1 MKVAVIG
8 ARGIPNV
15 EGGAEKNAEQLFP
28 LVAERHDVTLYAIRS
43 YTTVPSYR
51 NIRIVTSPLFRLFGT
66 EKLPCYIYATLRS
79 FWERPDIIHCQGL
92 GSAVFLA
99 LYKLAARRVVVRYGS
114 IDYKMAK
121 WSPIG
126 RFGFWISEWQ
136 LRFADAVIAVT
147 PALKESLVSRGFRVR
162 IEVIPN
168 ALDPIEGISGN
179 ADKVM
184 AEHGLVDGSFVLG
197 IGRLTAQKDF
207 ATLIRAF
214 QMSRARGECRF
225 GKLVIVGGDDGSG
238 YHQELLA
245 EAGDDVIFTGRLPR
259 PEVQALLTRCGAYV
273 NSSVHE
279 GMSNAVLEAV
289 SAGCPVLLSDI
300 VENRD
305 LPVGAHHFFR
315 TGDAAALSGAL
326 YEASRRPADFVVSQ
340 APFITWDQVGA
351 RTLALYDSLFER
363 RGAAGSAPKRETES
377 PAASDDSNPAV
388 KI

>member
-1 MKVAVIG
+1 MKISVIG
-8 ARGIPNV
+8 ARGIPDV

-28 LVAERHDVTLYAIRS
+28 RVAGRHDVTLYAIRS
-43 YTTVPSYR
+43 YTKLQVYR
-51 NIRIVTSPLFRLFGT
+51 GVRIVTSPVFRLFGT

-79 FWERPDIIHCQGL
+79 LWERPDIIHCQGL
-92 GSAVFLA
+92 GSAVFLF
-99 LYKLAARRVVVRYGS
+99 LYRLAARRIVVRYGS

-147 PALKESLVSRGFRVR
+147 PALRESLVSRGFRVR

-168 ALDPIEGISGN
+168 ALDPVEVEPDAASR
-179 ADKVM
+179 AL
-184 AEHGLVDGSFVLG
+184 AAHGLEERAFVLG

-207 ATLIRAF
+207 LTLIRAF
-214 QMSRARGECRF
+214 RLARARGGLAFR
-225 GKLVIVGGDDGSG
+225 KLVLVGGDDGSG
-238 YHQELLA
+238 CYEQLRA
-245 EAGDDVIFTGRLPR
+245 EADGDVIFTGRLPR
-259 PEVQALLTRCGAYV
+259 PEVQALLSRCGVYV

-305 LPVGAHHFFR
+305 LPVHAGHFFR
-315 TGDAAALSGAL
+315 TGDPESLTDRLA
-326 YEASRRPADFVVSQ
+326 EASARPAEFVVSK
-340 APFITWDQVGA
+340 APFLSWDEVA
-351 RTLALYDSLFER
+351 DRTLALYDSLFER
-363 RGAAGSAPKRETES
+363 RHPAGS
-377 PAASDDSNPAV
+377 PATRS
-388 KI
+388 

>member
-1 MKVAVIG
+1 MRISVIG
-8 ARGIPNV
+8 ARGIPDV

-28 LVAERHDVTLYAIRS
+28 RIARHHDVMLYAIRR
-43 YTTVPSYR
+43 YTTVPVYR
-51 NIRIVTSPLFRLFGT
+51 GVRIVVSPLFRLFGT
-66 EKLPCYIYATLRS
+66 EKLPCYIYAALRS
-79 FWERPDIIHCQGL
+79 LWERPDIIHCQGL
-92 GSAVFLA
+92 GSAVFLF
-99 LYKLAARRVVVRYGS
+99 LYRLAARRVVVRYGS

-168 ALDPIEGISGN
+168 ALDPVAVEPAE
-179 ADKVM
+179 ADRALAVYGL
-184 AEHGLVDGSFVLG
+184 AERAYALG

-207 ATLIRAF
+207 LTLIRAF
-214 QMSRARGECRF
+214 RLARARGDLACR
-225 GKLVIVGGDDGSG
+225 KLVLVGGDDGSG
-238 YHQELLA
+238 CYEQLRS
-245 EAGDDVIFTGRLPR
+245 EADDDVIFTGRLPR
-259 PEVQALLTRCGAYV
+259 PEVQALLARCGIYV

-279 GMSNAVLEAV
+279 GMSNAVLEAI

-305 LPVGAHHFFR
+305 LPVDARHFFR
-315 TGDAAALSGAL
+315 TGDPEALAGRLA
-326 YEASRRPADFVVSQ
+326 EASARPAAFMVSKT
-340 APFITWDQVGA
+340 PFLSWDEVAG

-363 RGAAGSAPKRETES
+363 SHTAEATAKGS
-377 PAASDDSNPAV
+377 
-388 KI
+388 